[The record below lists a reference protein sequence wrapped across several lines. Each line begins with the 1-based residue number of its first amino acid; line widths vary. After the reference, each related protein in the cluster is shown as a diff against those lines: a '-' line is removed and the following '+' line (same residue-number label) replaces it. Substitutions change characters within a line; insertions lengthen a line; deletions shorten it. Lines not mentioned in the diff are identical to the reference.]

1 MSSIIYD
8 MVFDGQGEQETEGE
22 YLWITRASA
31 SSMQFTTEITD
42 DSVYLHKEEIAG
54 PKAEYIT
61 KVMACEGG
69 KLGPGKKFWEWG
81 TVAFG
86 NNNVLKFD
94 TVGTGEFQPIGDQG
108 LMQGGIVW
116 EVDGGSGIFERAK
129 GIITSNFTLD
139 KDNRVTDY
147 HHGVIFV
154 P

>member
-1 MSSIIYD
+1 MNNNLNFKNIISKLSK
-8 MVFDGQGEQETEGE
+8 QETLHSYE
-22 YLWITRASA
+22 LDLA
-31 SSMQFTTEITD
+31 FTTLLNGTATNAQIGAFLMGLSINGETSDI
-42 DSVYLHKEEIAG
+42 IASG
-54 PKAEYIT
+54 ATILRNNAIKIKAPAKAI
-61 KVMACEGG
+61 
-69 KLGPGKKFWEWG
+69 
-81 TVAFG
+81 
-86 NNNVLKFD
+86 D